1 MNPRISEARIQRYF
15 NLARQASKYSHMHR
29 ARVGSV
35 FVYKNKVLSA
45 GWNSDKTA
53 PIQAYWNK
61 ERFDE
66 SKEPYCL
73 HSLHAETTALLN
85 IRHLDI
91 DWSKVTVFNWRVKK
105 DESQGNSRPCK
116 SCMAMLMAQ
125 GIKDVFYSTDNGWG
139 FERLERS

>member
-1 MNPRISEARIQRYF
+1 MSPKISETRIDRHF
-15 NLARQASKYSHMHR
+15 NIAKQASIYSNVKR

-35 FVYKNKVLSA
+35 FIYKNKILSI
-45 GWNSDKTA
+45 GWNSNKTA

-85 IRHLDI
+85 VKNTNI
-91 DWSKVTVFNWRVKK
+91 DWSKVMVFNWRIKK
-105 DESQGNSRPCK
+105 DGTQGNSRPCK
-116 SCMAMLMAQ
+116 SCMAMLIKQ
-125 GIKDVFYSTDNGWG
+125 GIKDIFYSTENGWG
-139 FERLERS
+139 YERVEC